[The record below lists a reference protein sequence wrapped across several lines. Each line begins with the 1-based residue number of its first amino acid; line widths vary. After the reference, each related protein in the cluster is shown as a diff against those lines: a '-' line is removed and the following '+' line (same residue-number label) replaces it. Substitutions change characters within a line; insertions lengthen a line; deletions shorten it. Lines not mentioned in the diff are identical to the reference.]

1 MAAVSSFWGWF
12 NTGYSIH
19 HSTWQKSAHY
29 KGDPLRFSGSPQM
42 LKLQHAPLSFISCF
56 LSLSLSLHFFLLCF
70 LLLFYSKRLPFCLAL
85 VACARLSGQKHKQ
98 LQNKRSN
105 VPDAGPAI
113 LLKIKNKNKFFLT
126 IGTFTAKGRHYIK
139 ISCKSYRVYNNN
151 QTSCHLLARCITT
164 VCF

>member
-1 MAAVSSFWGWF
+1 MAKVCPLQRRPAALFGKPSNAEAATCPSFF
-12 NTGYSIH
+12 H
-19 HSTWQKSAHY
+19 
-29 KGDPLRFSGSPQM
+29 LVFSFS
-42 LKLQHAPLSFISCF
+42 
-56 LSLSLSLHFFLLCF
+56 LSLSLSTFFLCL

-85 VACARLSGQKHKQ
+85 VACARLSAQKHKQ